1 MKVCLNSQCRPEYL
15 AKADEIKIK
24 YKDLN
29 KFIDYIDKYPNAT
42 IILYTRDIPE
52 DTEIIWDEIERC
64 NKLCKGNFIFAA
76 TTIQQIHECNLR
88 EIKFY
93 LDRPVS
99 TYEEL
104 YWLKRYKAEYIL
116 IEAPLFFDLKNVSYI
131 CNTFCSLRIAPNIAY
146 YSNEIPRVNGLLG
159 SWIRPE
165 DIDSYEGLIDTI
177 EFEDCDARKEEA
189 LYRIY
194 VEEKKW
200 PADLNSLITNLDKSI
215 DNRYLP
221 ETFAA
226 TRQQCCQKCFSG
238 GLCGYCFRAAT
249 LSSNEIFQKRINDWG
264 KKDNEN

>member
-1 MKVCLNSQCRPEYL
+1 MKVCLNSQCRQEYL
-15 AKADEIKIK
+15 AKADEIKVH
-24 YKDLN
+24 YKDLS
-29 KFIDYIDKYPNAT
+29 KLIDYIDKYPNAT
-42 IILYTRDIPE
+42 FILYTRDIPE
-52 DTEIIWDEIERC
+52 DTEIDWDEIERC
-64 NKLCKGNFIFAA
+64 NKLCRGNFIFAA

-146 YSNEIPRVNGLLG
+146 YSNDIPRTNGLLG

-165 DIDSYEGLIDTI
+165 DIDSYKGLIDTI

-200 PADLNSLITNLDKSI
+200 PADLNSLITNLNKSI
-215 DNRYLP
+215 DNNYIP
-221 ETFAA
+221 NTF
-226 TRQQCCQKCFSG
+226 TQMRKNCRQKCFSG
-238 GLCGYCFRAAT
+238 SLCSSCYRIAT
-249 LSSNEIFQKRINDWG
+249 LSINENFQKELKG
-264 KKDNEN
+264 QYNEN

>member
-1 MKVCLNSQCRPEYL
+1 MKVCLNSQCRHEYL
-15 AKADEIKIK
+15 AKVDEIKIR

-29 KFIDYIDKYPNAT
+29 KFIDYIDEYPNAT
-42 IILYTRDIPE
+42 IILYTRNIPE
-52 DTEIIWDEIERC
+52 DTEIDWNEIERY

-76 TTIQQIHECNLR
+76 TTAQQIHECVAR

-116 IEAPLFFDLKNVSYI
+116 IEAPLFFELENVKNI
-131 CNTFCSLRIAPNIAY
+131 CGVFCSLRIAPNIAY
-146 YSNEIPRVNGLLG
+146 YSNDIPGVSGLCG

-165 DIDSYEGLIDTI
+165 DIDAYEGLIDTI

-194 VEEKKW
+194 VEEKRW

-215 DNRYLP
+215 DNNYVP
-221 ETFAA
+221 DTFAQM
-226 TRQQCCQKCFSG
+226 RINCRQKCFSG
-238 GLCGYCFRAAT
+238 SFCSFCNRVAT
-249 LSSNEIFQKRINDWG
+249 LSTNENFQKELKGKND
-264 KKDNEN
+264 EN

>member
-1 MKVCLNSQCRPEYL
+1 MKVCLSSQCRPEYL

-29 KFIDYIDKYPNAT
+29 KLIDYIDRYPNAT
-42 IILYTRDIPE
+42 FILYTRDIPE
-52 DTEIIWDEIERC
+52 DTEITWDEIERC
-64 NKLCKGNFIFAA
+64 NKLCRGNFIFAA

-146 YSNEIPRVNGLLG
+146 YSNEIPRTNGLLG

-177 EFEDCDARKEEA
+177 EFENCDARKEEA

-194 VEEKKW
+194 IEEKKW
-200 PADLNSLITNLDKSI
+200 PADLNSLITNLNKSI
-215 DNRYLP
+215 DNNYIP
-221 ETFAA
+221 NTF
-226 TRQQCCQKCFSG
+226 TQMRKNCRQKCFSG
-238 GLCGYCFRAAT
+238 SLCSSCYRIAT
-249 LSSNEIFQKRINDWG
+249 LSINENFQKELKG
-264 KKDNEN
+264 QYNES